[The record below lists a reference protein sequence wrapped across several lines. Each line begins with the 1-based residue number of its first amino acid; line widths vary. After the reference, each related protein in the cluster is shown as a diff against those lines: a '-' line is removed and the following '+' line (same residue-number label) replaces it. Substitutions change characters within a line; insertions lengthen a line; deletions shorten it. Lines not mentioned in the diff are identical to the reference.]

1 MNSAAR
7 CARLAAAITDAEL
20 RGRLAWAEA
29 TGVNLVWLEPGKK
42 EAPLDAM
49 SNGAEPVRPP
59 TSGTQDPSQE
69 SRHKV
74 EQLMTDLSPSNN
86 HQGRKLRATID
97 NVHLGIYLP
106 YESQLGGKLRL
117 KVEVLAEYP
126 DELSFEKWTLLRLEA
141 HIATKMAALLDR
153 HFSEKGQKDAREI
166 LALMKLGG
174 VEPAVAAE
182 ILHRA
187 STVDIQDLPTMIGGA
202 FDLIG
207 KVIRLSKADQKLIA
221 AAKKSWGQE
230 LHLRALSPQSER
242 PRL

>member
-1 MNSAAR
+1 MPNLYEDESGVIRALVD
-7 CARLAAAITDAEL
+7 RLGHD
-20 RGRLAWAEA
+20 
-29 TGVNLVWLEPGKK
+29 LEPSILIGGWATFVRVGG
-42 EAPLDAM
+42 EISLDI
-49 SNGAEPVRPP
+49 ELI
-59 TSGTQDPSQE
+59 TSQE
-69 SRHKV
+69 SRHKL

-97 NVHLGIYLP
+97 DVHLDIYLP

-166 LALMKLGG
+166 LALLKLDGID
-174 VEPAVAAE
+174 PAIAAKV
-182 ILHRA
+182 LDRA
-187 STVDIQDLPTMIGGA
+187 STVDIQELPAMIAEA

-207 KVIRLSKADQKLIA
+207 KIVKLSKADQKLLA
-221 AAKKSWGQE
+221 AAKKPWVAE
-230 LHLRALSPQSER
+230 LQRRGAQPQTAR
-242 PRL
+242 PQL

>member
-1 MNSAAR
+1 VPSFYEGEHGVIRALVD
-7 CARLAAAITDAEL
+7 RLGHD
-20 RGRLAWAEA
+20 
-29 TGVNLVWLEPGKK
+29 LEPSILIGGWATFVRVGG
-42 EAPLDAM
+42 EISLDIDLI
-49 SNGAEPVRPP
+49 
-59 TSGTQDPSQE
+59 TSQE
-69 SRHKV
+69 SRHKL

-97 NVHLGIYLP
+97 DVHLDIYLP

-117 KVEVLAEYP
+117 KVEVLADYP
-126 DELSFEKWTLLRLEA
+126 DDLSFEKWTLLRIEA

-166 LALMKLGG
+166 LALLKLEA
-174 VEPAVAAE
+174 VDPALAAE

-187 STVDIQDLPTMIGGA
+187 STVRIDDLADLISDA

-207 KVIRLSKADQKLIA
+207 TILRLSKADQKFLT
-221 AAKKSWGQE
+221 AAKKSWVSE
-230 LHLRALSPQSER
+230 LLRRGARSQLER

>member
-1 MNSAAR
+1 MPNLYEDESGVIRALVD
-7 CARLAAAITDAEL
+7 RLGHD
-20 RGRLAWAEA
+20 
-29 TGVNLVWLEPGKK
+29 LEPSILIGGWATFVRVGG
-42 EAPLDAM
+42 EISLDI
-49 SNGAEPVRPP
+49 GLI
-59 TSGTQDPSQE
+59 TSQE
-69 SRHKV
+69 SRHKL

-97 NVHLGIYLP
+97 DVHLDIYLP

-166 LALMKLGG
+166 LALLKLDGID
-174 VEPAVAAE
+174 PAIAAKV
-182 ILHRA
+182 LDRA
-187 STVDIQDLPTMIGGA
+187 STVDIQELPAMIAEA

-207 KVIRLSKADQKLIA
+207 KIVKLSKADQKLLA
-221 AAKKSWGQE
+221 AAKKSWVAE
-230 LHLRALSPQSER
+230 LQRRGAQPQTAR
-242 PRL
+242 PQL